1 MLWTER
7 KIKPSMKGIFIMWK
21 KIINFFFRPVE
32 EPAAVPVRPARYY
45 QPKLPLE

>member
-1 MLWTER
+1 
-7 KIKPSMKGIFIMWK
+7 MKGIFIMWK

-32 EPAAVPVRPARYY
+32 EPAAVPARPARYY